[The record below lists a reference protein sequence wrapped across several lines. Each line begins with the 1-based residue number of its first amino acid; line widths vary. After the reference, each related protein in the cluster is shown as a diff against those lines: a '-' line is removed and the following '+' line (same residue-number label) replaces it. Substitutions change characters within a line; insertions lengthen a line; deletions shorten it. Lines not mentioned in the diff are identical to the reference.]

1 MPDAVRDCLRVS
13 CGFPAGLRGSGV
25 AGFSPYGE
33 TRTATQP
40 PQSRNPADADRW
52 RTICLLLA
60 EPAVE
65 SRRLA
70 ALLKRWPSSVK
81 VHRLLDD
88 CRRRRSG
95 GGE

>member
-1 MPDAVRDCLRVS
+1 MPEMHS
-13 CGFPAGLRGSGV
+13 AG
-25 AGFSPYGE
+25 
-33 TRTATQP
+33 TR
-40 PQSRNPADADRW
+40 SADRW
-52 RTICLLLA
+52 HLVCRLLA